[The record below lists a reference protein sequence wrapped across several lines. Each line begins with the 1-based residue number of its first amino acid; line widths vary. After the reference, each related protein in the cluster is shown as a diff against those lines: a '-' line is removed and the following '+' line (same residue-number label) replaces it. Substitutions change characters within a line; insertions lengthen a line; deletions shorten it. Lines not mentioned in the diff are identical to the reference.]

1 MEDKELKDLIN
12 ELVSKFKNKL
22 PEENEKL
29 VEAFEKRLL
38 KILLECK
45 DNNYSKDFIVFHL
58 NRITDKLIS
67 YNTEQKK
74 QKLLEDENFEKIRT
88 ISGEIF
94 NSAINILKKNSNEK
108 SEQQDN
114 KNAINSMKELYNNV
128 EEYNKEEAR
137 NLISEAIL
145 DLKFIKNPN
154 SEITSFRL
162 AREKKELDYFEEERI

>member
-74 QKLLEDENFEKIRT
+74 QKLLED
-88 ISGEIF
+88 
-94 NSAINILKKNSNEK
+94 
-108 SEQQDN
+108 
-114 KNAINSMKELYNNV
+114 KNAINSMQESYNNV